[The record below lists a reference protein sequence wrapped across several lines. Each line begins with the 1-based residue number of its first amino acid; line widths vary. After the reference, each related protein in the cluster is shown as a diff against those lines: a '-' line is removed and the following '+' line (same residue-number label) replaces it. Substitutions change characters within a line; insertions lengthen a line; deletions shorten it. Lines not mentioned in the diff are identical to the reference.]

1 MQLKAHNILDIDS
14 GRIEGLSSELLEI
27 KSGEPENE
35 IVSRKSPTS
44 LSKSSSNP
52 SNKTLKVKP
61 SKQSKTRKQKSMM
74 KVKSVSKKNV
84 LKYIDEFKS
93 KGIHYMEELNEDEIM
108 GIIAHARKM
117 YYNNKPI
124 MTDNEFDIVYE
135 YATEKYP
142 DNTVLS
148 DVGAP
153 IETKNKVTLPYFMG
167 SMDKIKPTTD
177 SLDKWKTKY
186 SGNYVISAKLD
197 GVSGLYS
204 TEGGKQKLYTRGN
217 GTVGQDVSHL
227 IPYLTLPI
235 KENITIR
242 GEFIISKF
250 MFNTL
255 YKDEFSNPRNF
266 VAGVINSK
274 KVNKQ
279 RMEHIQFIAYEV
291 IVPEMLPSAQI
302 DFLTGLQ
309 VNTVLNDYENDIDNK
324 LLSTYL
330 TNWRNSYMYEIDG
343 IIVTHDALYPRK
355 KGNPDH
361 AFAFKM
367 VLTNQIAEAKVV
379 DVLWNASKDGY
390 LKPKI
395 QIEPITIGG
404 VKIEYATAFNAN
416 FVVTNEIGVGAIVRM
431 IRSGDVIPYIESVVQ
446 PATTIKMPDEPYY
459 WNDTHVDIILQDPH
473 QNQDVLLK
481 NITGFFTILD
491 VKQLSKGNVKRIM
504 DSGYQSVAAILKMN
518 EDDFMNVDG
527 FKEKT
532 ASNLYNGI
540 KTSVEKASLAKLMSA
555 SNVFGHG
562 FAVKKFELILN
573 AYPSILNENM
583 SDQIMIER
591 LIGVQGI
598 AEKTAHAFVKHIQPF
613 KQFMKDCHLLSKIS
627 QEAPTQMV
635 SLSEINT
642 SHELYEKK
650 VLLTGFR
657 DKMLSDEL
665 QSAYHVDIQS
675 TVNSKTFAVIVK
687 DMETDNAKTVKAKKM
702 NIPIYTRDD
711 FVKKYMNNK

>member
-1 MQLKAHNILDIDS
+1 
-14 GRIEGLSSELLEI
+14 
-27 KSGEPENE
+27 
-35 IVSRKSPTS
+35 
-44 LSKSSSNP
+44 
-52 SNKTLKVKP
+52 
-61 SKQSKTRKQKSMM
+61 
-74 KVKSVSKKNV
+74 
-84 LKYIDEFKS
+84 
-93 KGIHYMEELNEDEIM
+93 
-108 GIIAHARKM
+108 
-117 YYNNKPI
+117 
-124 MTDNEFDIVYE
+124 
-135 YATEKYP
+135 
-142 DNTVLS
+142 
-148 DVGAP
+148 
-153 IETKNKVTLPYFMG
+153 
-167 SMDKIKPTTD
+167 
-177 SLDKWKTKY
+177 
-186 SGNYVISAKLD
+186 
-197 GVSGLYS
+197 
-204 TEGGKQKLYTRGN
+204 
-217 GTVGQDVSHL
+217 
-227 IPYLTLPI
+227 
-235 KENITIR
+235 
-242 GEFIISKF
+242 
-250 MFNTL
+250 
-255 YKDEFSNPRNF
+255 
-266 VAGVINSK
+266 
-274 KVNKQ
+274 
-279 RMEHIQFIAYEV
+279 
-291 IVPEMLPSAQI
+291 
-302 DFLTGLQ
+302 
-309 VNTVLNDYENDIDNK
+309 
-324 LLSTYL
+324 
-330 TNWRNSYMYEIDG
+330 
-343 IIVTHDALYPRK
+343 
-355 KGNPDH
+355 
-361 AFAFKM
+361 
-367 VLTNQIAEAKVV
+367 
-379 DVLWNASKDGY
+379 
-390 LKPKI
+390 
-395 QIEPITIGG
+395 
-404 VKIEYATAFNAN
+404 
-416 FVVTNEIGVGAIVRM
+416 
-431 IRSGDVIPYIESVVQ
+431 
-446 PATTIKMPDEPYY
+446 MPDEPYY

-583 SDQIMIER
+583 SEQIMIER

-635 SLSEINT
+635 SLSEVNT

-687 DMETDNAKTVKAKKM
+687 DMETDNAKFVKAKKM

>member
-61 SKQSKTRKQKSMM
+61 LKQSKTRKQKSMM

-250 MFNTL
+250 MHWINI
-255 YKDEFSNPRNF
+255 F
-266 VAGVINSK
+266 V
-274 KVNKQ
+274 
-279 RMEHIQFIAYEV
+279 
-291 IVPEMLPSAQI
+291 
-302 DFLTGLQ
+302 
-309 VNTVLNDYENDIDNK
+309 
-324 LLSTYL
+324 
-330 TNWRNSYMYEIDG
+330 
-343 IIVTHDALYPRK
+343 
-355 KGNPDH
+355 
-361 AFAFKM
+361 
-367 VLTNQIAEAKVV
+367 
-379 DVLWNASKDGY
+379 
-390 LKPKI
+390 
-395 QIEPITIGG
+395 
-404 VKIEYATAFNAN
+404 
-416 FVVTNEIGVGAIVRM
+416 
-431 IRSGDVIPYIESVVQ
+431 
-446 PATTIKMPDEPYY
+446 
-459 WNDTHVDIILQDPH
+459 
-473 QNQDVLLK
+473 
-481 NITGFFTILD
+481 
-491 VKQLSKGNVKRIM
+491 
-504 DSGYQSVAAILKMN
+504 
-518 EDDFMNVDG
+518 
-527 FKEKT
+527 
-532 ASNLYNGI
+532 
-540 KTSVEKASLAKLMSA
+540 
-555 SNVFGHG
+555 
-562 FAVKKFELILN
+562 
-573 AYPSILNENM
+573 
-583 SDQIMIER
+583 
-591 LIGVQGI
+591 
-598 AEKTAHAFVKHIQPF
+598 
-613 KQFMKDCHLLSKIS
+613 
-627 QEAPTQMV
+627 
-635 SLSEINT
+635 
-642 SHELYEKK
+642 
-650 VLLTGFR
+650 
-657 DKMLSDEL
+657 
-665 QSAYHVDIQS
+665 
-675 TVNSKTFAVIVK
+675 
-687 DMETDNAKTVKAKKM
+687 
-702 NIPIYTRDD
+702 
-711 FVKKYMNNK
+711 